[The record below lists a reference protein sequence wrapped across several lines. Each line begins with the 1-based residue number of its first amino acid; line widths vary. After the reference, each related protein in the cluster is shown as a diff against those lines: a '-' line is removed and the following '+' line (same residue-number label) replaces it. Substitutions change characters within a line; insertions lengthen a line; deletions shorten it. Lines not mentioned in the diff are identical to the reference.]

1 MNDASPVGDSRFE
14 STPIDAGRYPHLA
27 TIDSPADLR
36 KFDATQLRVV
46 ADELRAYLIECVGQ
60 SGGHF
65 GAGLGVIEL
74 TTALHYLYDT
84 PDDRI
89 VWDVGHQ
96 AYPHKILTGRRDG
109 IRSVKQRGGV
119 APFPKRE
126 ESQYDTFGVGHSST
140 SISAALGMAVA
151 NARAGNDRRVVAVI
165 GDGAM
170 TAGMA
175 YEALNHAG
183 GMDPEPDILVI
194 LNDNRMSISEAVG
207 GLTRML
213 GRATASPALNAIRE
227 GGKKILGDKRSSAPA
242 RFVRRWEEHWKGMF
256 VPSTLFEEMGFHYT
270 GPIDGHDMDAL
281 VATLRTLKGLKGP
294 QLLHVITTKGKGYE
308 LAEGDQIGYHAV
320 SPFDPDKGMVSKPGA
335 TPKKPSYTEVF
346 GDWLC
351 DMAAADPKLLAITP
365 AMREGSG
372 LVRFSK
378 EYPERYFDVAIAEQH
393 AVTFAAGMAC
403 EGAKPVVAIYSTFLQ
418 RGYDQLVHDVAIQK
432 LDVLFAIDRGG
443 VVGPDGATHAG
454 NLDLSYLRCVPN
466 MVVMAPADEDE
477 CRRMLTTGFQHEG
490 PAAVRY
496 PRGTGPGVAIEQ
508 ALDTLPIGKAQLR
521 RRGSGIALL
530 AFGATVPAAEQVGNE
545 LGLTVVNMRFVK
557 PLDREMVMQLAKSHE
572 GFVTIEDNVVAGGAG
587 SGVAEL
593 LAAEGVTL
601 PILHLGLPDAFQHH
615 ASREQLL
622 AEAGLDVAGIRAA
635 LLQRW
640 PRLGEGHA
648 AVAAR

>member
-1 MNDASPVGDSRFE
+1 MIDS
-14 STPIDAGRYPHLA
+14 ARYPRLSRIA
-27 TIDSPADLR
+27 TPAELR
-36 KFDATQLRVV
+36 QFPEDELPAIS
-46 ADELRAYLIECVGQ
+46 DELRAYLIESVGK

-74 TTALHYLYDT
+74 TVALHYLYDT
-84 PDDRI
+84 PNDRL

-96 AYPHKILTGRRDG
+96 TYPHKILTGRRDT
-109 IRSVKQRGGV
+109 IRTVKQKDGV

-126 ESQYDTFGVGHSST
+126 ESEYDTFGVGHSST
-140 SISAALGMAVA
+140 SISAALGMAIA
-151 NARAGNDRRVVAVI
+151 AARAGDDSRRFVAVI

-183 GMDPEPDILVI
+183 GMDEEPSLLVI
-194 LNDNRMSISEAVG
+194 LNDNQMSISENVG
-207 GLTRML
+207 GLTKML
-213 GRATASPALNAIRE
+213 GRLTGSRTLNALRE
-227 GGKKILGDKRSSAPA
+227 GGKKLLGDKRTSAPA

-270 GPIDGHDMDAL
+270 GPIDGHNVADL
-281 VATLRTLKGLKGP
+281 VATLKTLKTLKGP
-294 QLLHVITTKGKGYE
+294 QLLHIITTKGKGYE

-320 SPFDPDKGMVSKPGA
+320 SPFDPEKGVVAKPGA
-335 TPKKPSYTEVF
+335 KKPTYTDVF

-351 DMAAADPKLLAITP
+351 DMAAADPKLLGITP

-378 EYPERYFDVAIAEQH
+378 EYPDRYFDVAIAEQH
-393 AVTFAAGMAC
+393 AVTLAAGMAC

-418 RGYDQLVHDVAIQK
+418 RGYDQLVHDVAIQD

-466 MVVMAPADEDE
+466 MVVMAPADENE
-477 CRRMLTTGFQHEG
+477 CRQMLTTGHRHPG

-496 PRGTGPGVAIEQ
+496 PRGTGPGVAVQ
-508 ALDTLPIGKAQLR
+508 PTLDTLPIGKADVR
-521 RRGSGIALL
+521 RRGARIALL
-530 AFGATVPAAEQVGNE
+530 AFGAIVPAAEQVGAD

-557 PLDREMVMQLAKSHE
+557 PLDRALVLELAKTHD
-572 GFVTIEDNVVAGGAG
+572 GFVTLEDNVVAGGAG

-593 LAAEGVTL
+593 LAEAGIAL
-601 PILHLGLPDAFQHH
+601 PMLHLGLPDAFQHH

-622 AEAGLDVAGIRAA
+622 AEAGLDVDGIRAA
-635 LLQRW
+635 VLARW
-640 PRLGEGHA
+640 PALATPLPAPA
-648 AVAAR
+648 ADAPAARAAG